1 MNIQEL
7 KAAASELV
15 DEYLRDL
22 EFFVNMDSGTHD
34 RVLVEKAGGYVQALF
49 NHAGCEIEIVGS
61 EDPELA
67 DSYVARIQG
76 SGERRV
82 VLLGHHDTVFAAGTA
97 TERPYRT
104 DGQRAYGPGVS
115 DMKSGVLLGAYAIR
129 LLKDAGFDDFAEI
142 VFVGNPDEEIGSP
155 TSRALIEREAAG
167 ADLVLVLEPGRAP
180 GAIQTTRKGVGMFE
194 LVVNG
199 RASHAGSQPEAGRS
213 AVVELAH
220 KTIALSELTDF
231 ASGLTVNVGVV
242 EGGSRRNVVPDTARA
257 LIDLRV
263 TSAEQSTAAVRAM
276 EEIAGRTHVEGT
288 HTTLTGGLNRPAM
301 EKGQGTEAALEI
313 GWNIVRELGL
323 EPQEISSGGG
333 SDGNFTAALGVPTLD
348 GLGPVGRDAHSVDE
362 WIDLASLAD
371 RMTLVA
377 GLIAHAP
384 RQSAS
389 TKE

>member
-1 MNIQEL
+1 MNIQAMK
-7 KAAASELV
+7 KAANALIE
-15 DEYLRDL
+15 EYLADL
-22 EFFVNMDSGTHD
+22 EFFVNQDSGTHD
-34 RVLVEKAGGYVQALF
+34 RVLVETAGGYAETLF
-49 NHAGCEIEIVGS
+49 QVAGCQVEWVHS
-61 EDPELA
+61 EDPDIA
-67 DSYVARIQG
+67 DSYVARVQG

-82 VLLGHHDTVFAAGTA
+82 LLLGHHDTVFGAGTA
-97 TERPYRT
+97 ADRPYRT

-115 DMKSGVLLGAYAIR
+115 DMKSGVVLAAYAIR
-129 LLKDAGFDDFAEI
+129 LLMDGSFDDFAEI

-155 TSRALIEREAAG
+155 TSRALIEREAEN

-194 LVVNG
+194 LVVTG

-213 AVVELAH
+213 AVIELAH
-220 KTIALSELTDF
+220 KTIALSELTNFDT
-231 ASGLTVNVGVV
+231 GLTVNVGVV
-242 EGGSRRNVVPDTARA
+242 EGGTRRNVVPETARA

-263 TSAEQSTAAVRAM
+263 ASFEQSNDAVIAI
-276 EEIAGRTHVEGT
+276 EEVAERTYVEGT
-288 HTTLTGGLNRPAM
+288 SSTLLGGLNRPAM
-301 EKGQGTEAALEI
+301 EKNAGTEAALEV
-313 GWNIVRELGL
+313 GWSIVRELGL

-377 GLIAHAP
+377 GLIANAP
-384 RQSAS
+384 IRSP
-389 TKE
+389 